1 MMWYIALIPTRGVRG
16 PVMAAQN
23 PIGAGRIW
31 LWGLVAVFAIAVAWP
46 NAQSQAQS
54 PAASQWSRNDHAQVR
69 LVSATTAVGTLTS
82 LRLGLQFRL
91 APKWKIYWRSPGDA
105 GYPPVIEWAG
115 STNLAAATPSW
126 PAPKR
131 YSIFG
136 LNTFVYTG
144 EVVLPI
150 TLEPRTAGRP
160 IHVKALVRYLLCDE
174 ICIPYQAKLSLKL
187 PLGPAAPSGFTVLID
202 RFQARVPGKGP
213 GPVQG
218 LTIIRAQ
225 MNGGKDGPVLEVLA
239 RSELPFSAPDLL
251 VEGPR
256 QLTFGAPK
264 VQLSGQGRT
273 ALLRLP
279 VAITGEAALAPTSP
293 RLTLTLID
301 GDRAMEQSVT
311 AVPGVAEAVPF
322 APLLTI
328 LALALLGGLILNLM
342 PCVLPVLSLKLLS
355 VIGHG
360 GGDRRDLRLGFLATA
375 AGILFSF
382 LVLAV
387 VAVGL
392 KNFGGMA
399 VGWGIQFQQP
409 VFLVA
414 MSLVLVFFACNLWGF
429 FQIRLPD
436 WVGRVIA
443 RDSTVEDHH
452 HEAGRR
458 LGGAFATGAFATL
471 LATPCSA
478 PFLGTAVGFALA
490 RGPMEI
496 IAVFAALGTGLALP
510 YLAVAAFPGIARH
523 LPRPGPWMDIVRMVL
538 GFALAGTAG
547 WLISVLV
554 AQSGG
559 VAAAVVAALM
569 LASVGV
575 LWGHH
580 RLAPG
585 TGRAHVGAAMV
596 LGAFAVLAFAA
607 PAALAP
613 SWIPQAT
620 NPGDKMWRPFDKVA
634 ILNHVGAGKTVFVD
648 VTADWCVSCQ
658 VNKALVL
665 DRGAVARRFKAP
677 DVVAMRADWTRPNRE
692 IAEYLAGFGRYG
704 IPFNV
709 VYGPRAPSGIVLSEL
724 LTTEGVLAALDRAG
738 AKAGPAKPSK
748 SLGTVLKTL
757 P

>member
-1 MMWYIALIPTRGVRG
+1 
-16 PVMAAQN
+16 MAAQN

-559 VAAAVVAALM
+559 VAAAAVAALM

-613 SWIPQAT
+613 SWTPQAT

>member
-1 MMWYIALIPTRGVRG
+1 
-16 PVMAAQN
+16 MAAQS
-23 PIGAGRIW
+23 PIGNPMVSGRGW
-31 LWGLVAVFAIAVAWP
+31 LWGLIAAFAMALAWP
-46 NAQSQAQS
+46 NALAQAQTPAQAQA
-54 PAASQWSRNDHAQVR
+54 PAASQWSRNDHAQAR

-105 GYPPVIEWAG
+105 GYPPVIDWAG

-131 YSIFG
+131 YTIFG
-136 LNTFVYTG
+136 LNTFIYTG
-144 EVVLPI
+144 DVVLPI
-150 TLEPRTAGRP
+150 TFEVRTPGRAV
-160 IHVKALVRYLLCDE
+160 HAKAHVRYLLCDE
-174 ICIPYQAKLSLKL
+174 ICIPYEAKLSLKL
-187 PLGPAAPSGFTVLID
+187 PSGPAAPSGFTALID
-202 RFQARVPGKGP
+202 RYQARVPGKGP

-225 MNGGKDGPVLEVLA
+225 MNGGKDAPVLEVLA
-239 RSELPFSAPDLL
+239 RSSLPFSAPDLL

-279 VAITGEAALAPTSP
+279 VSISGEAASAPTSP

-301 GDRAMEQSVT
+301 GDRAMEQLVT
-311 AVPGVAEAVPF
+311 AMPGVAEAVPF

-328 LALALLGGLILNLM
+328 LALALIGGLILNLM

-392 KNFGGMA
+392 KNIGGMA

-429 FQIRLPD
+429 FHIRLPD
-436 WVGRVIA
+436 WVGRVLA
-443 RDSTVEDHH
+443 RGDAVGDHH
-452 HEAGRR
+452 HEVGRR
-458 LGGAFATGAFATL
+458 LGGSFATGAFATL

-510 YLAVAAFPGIARH
+510 YLVVAAFPGIARH
-523 LPRPGPWMDIVRMVL
+523 LPRPGRWMDIVRVVL

-554 AQSGG
+554 AQSGAL
-559 VAAAVVAALM
+559 AAAAVAALM
-569 LASVGV
+569 LGCALV
-575 LWGHH
+575 LWGRH

-585 TGRAHVGAAMV
+585 TAKGRLGAVMV
-596 LGAFAVLAFAA
+596 LGVFAVAAFAA

-613 SWIPQAT
+613 SWTPRAT
-620 NPGDKMWRPFDKVA
+620 NTGDELWRPFDKVA

-648 VTADWCVSCQ
+648 VTADWCISCQ

-665 DRGAVARRFKAP
+665 DRGAVARRLKAP
-677 DVVAMRADWTRPNRE
+677 NVVAMRADWTRPNRE

-724 LTTEGVLAALDRAG
+724 LITDGVLAAFDRAG
-738 AKAGPAKPSK
+738 AKAGPASPPK
-748 SLGTVLKTL
+748 SLGTVSKTL